1 MLSNLQIILVAG
13 AALLFLVI
21 LYLFF
26 RPLFTRKLTQNS
38 LDDSS
43 SMLFQEG
50 VEQGTL
56 GFEDE
61 AFQEQELIILN
72 LVSMDKSNFDMN
84 QVLTLLK
91 NLDAKYVNGFFS
103 YRDLGGREI
112 YRIASGINP
121 GLLDSDTQTH
131 VLLMAL
137 DLYQA
142 IDPVKAF
149 ETMLESASGISE
161 KLHASICDSARAPL
175 SKQMIEHLKLEL
187 KKLAILNPC
196 EVFLRNEQAKQEI
209 HFYPRK
215 NTLS

>member
-1 MLSNLQIILVAG
+1 MPSNLQIILVAG

-26 RPLFTRKLTQNS
+26 KPLFTRKLIQNS

-43 SMLFQEG
+43 STLFQED

-56 GFEDE
+56 GFDDEDE
-61 AFQEQELIILN
+61 AVQEQELIILN

-121 GLLDSDTQTH
+121 GILDSDTQTH

-137 DLYQA
+137 DLHQA

-175 SKQMIEHLKLEL
+175 SKQMIEHLKSR
-187 KKLAILNPC
+187 A
-196 EVFLRNEQAKQEI
+196 QEI
-209 HFYPRK
+209 SHLQSMRSISAK
-215 NTLS
+215 

>member
-1 MLSNLQIILVAG
+1 MPSNLQIILVAG

-26 RPLFTRKLTQNS
+26 KPLFTRKLIQNS

-43 SMLFQEG
+43 SMLFQED

-56 GFEDE
+56 GFDDDDE
-61 AFQEQELIILN
+61 AVQEQELIILN

-121 GLLDSDTQTH
+121 GILDSETQTH

-137 DLYQA
+137 DLYKA

-175 SKQMIEHLKLEL
+175 SKQMIEHLKSR
-187 KKLAILNPC
+187 A
-196 EVFLRNEQAKQEI
+196 QEI
-209 HFYPRK
+209 SHLQSMRSISAK
-215 NTLS
+215 

>member
-1 MLSNLQIILVAG
+1 MPSNLQIILVAG
-13 AALLFLVI
+13 AALFFLVI

-26 RPLFTRKLTQNS
+26 KPLFTRKLIQNS

-43 SMLFQEG
+43 SMLFQED

-56 GFEDE
+56 GFDDEDE
-61 AFQEQELIILN
+61 AVQEQELIILN

-121 GLLDSDTQTH
+121 GILDSDTQTY

-137 DLYQA
+137 DLHQA

-175 SKQMIEHLKLEL
+175 SKQMIEHLKSR
-187 KKLAILNPC
+187 A
-196 EVFLRNEQAKQEI
+196 QEI
-209 HFYPRK
+209 SHLQSLRSISAK
-215 NTLS
+215 

>member
-26 RPLFTRKLTQNS
+26 RPFFTRKLIQNS

-43 SMLFQEG
+43 STLFQEG

-56 GFEDE
+56 GFEDEDE

-161 KLHASICDSARAPL
+161 KLHASICDSGRAPL
-175 SKQMIEHLKLEL
+175 SKQMIEHLKSR
-187 KKLAILNPC
+187 A
-196 EVFLRNEQAKQEI
+196 QEI
-209 HFYPRK
+209 SHLKSMRSISEK
-215 NTLS
+215 

>member
-26 RPLFTRKLTQNS
+26 RPLFTRKLIQNS

-56 GFEDE
+56 GFEGEDE

-103 YRDLGGREI
+103 YRDLSGREI

-175 SKQMIEHLKLEL
+175 SKQMIEHLKSR
-187 KKLAILNPC
+187 A
-196 EVFLRNEQAKQEI
+196 QEI
-209 HFYPRK
+209 SHLKSMRSISK
-215 NTLS
+215 K

>member
-1 MLSNLQIILVAG
+1 MLSNLQIIIVAG

-26 RPLFTRKLTQNS
+26 KPLFTRKLIQNS

-61 AFQEQELIILN
+61 DEVFQEQELIILN

-175 SKQMIEHLKLEL
+175 SKQMIEHLKSR
-187 KKLAILNPC
+187 A
-196 EVFLRNEQAKQEI
+196 QEI
-209 HFYPRK
+209 SHLKSMRSISEK
-215 NTLS
+215 

>member
-1 MLSNLQIILVAG
+1 MLSNLQIIIVAG

-26 RPLFTRKLTQNS
+26 RPLFTRKLIQNS

-61 AFQEQELIILN
+61 DEVFQEQELIILN

-112 YRIASGINP
+112 YRIASGIKP

-175 SKQMIEHLKLEL
+175 SKQMIEHLKSR
-187 KKLAILNPC
+187 A
-196 EVFLRNEQAKQEI
+196 QEI
-209 HFYPRK
+209 SHLKSMRSISEK
-215 NTLS
+215 

>member
-1 MLSNLQIILVAG
+1 MPSNLQIILVAG
-13 AALLFLVI
+13 AALFFLVI

-26 RPLFTRKLTQNS
+26 KPLFTRKLIKNS

-43 SMLFQEG
+43 SMLFQED

-56 GFEDE
+56 GFDDE
-61 AFQEQELIILN
+61 GEAVQEQELIILN

-175 SKQMIEHLKLEL
+175 SKQMIEHLKSR
-187 KKLAILNPC
+187 A
-196 EVFLRNEQAKQEI
+196 QEI
-209 HFYPRK
+209 SHLKSMRSISEK
-215 NTLS
+215 